1 MARGRTLLFPWGGN
15 ITIFNRN
22 LLPMCHIISKFAP
35 TIRITFNMTTRR
47 QIILLLL
54 FTAALRLAAGHVLL
68 DGSLEQSGI
77 YPGTVH
83 TFQVYIPDQ
92 YDGKRP
98 AALYVGLDGVLC
110 NAPRVMDSLITAK
123 KMPTTIGVFLQ
134 PGLIRDAQGTVLRY
148 NRSYE
153 FDSTTGEFARFLD
166 EELLPAV
173 EQMETTAGKPIR
185 LSRRP
190 GDRMI
195 FGLSSGGI
203 AAFNAAWHRPDLF
216 GKVFTGVGTFVA
228 MRGAGDLQAMVRK
241 TEPLPLRVFIQD
253 GSNDAW
259 NPLFGH
265 WYEGNQLLASAL
277 EFAGYDVKCDWSDGG
292 HNVTRSTQIFSQ
304 VMEWMWHDWPAQ
316 PVAGVSKNDF
326 LQDLLVEDDKG
337 WVKMGNGT
345 AGAPV
350 KRIIYPDLTNI
361 AIIPDTPGNAVWQYI
376 LRDGQPTCG
385 EPFYW
390 LHNDD
395 NNRPLDIHTIA
406 LDGKG
411 NLWVATGMGLQIC
424 DQNGRVRAILR
435 LPPDISPVHE
445 ITITEGSVWLHTAT
459 GDWKRRFNVT
469 APTLGTRPPSQ
480 SQG

>member
-1 MARGRTLLFPWGGN
+1 MN
-15 ITIFNRN
+15 
-22 LLPMCHIISKFAP
+22 SKRLILSAMFAA
-35 TIRITFNMTTRR
+35 I
-47 QIILLLL
+47 
-54 FTAALRLAAGHVLL
+54 ALTMAAGHTLI
-68 DGSLEQSGI
+68 DGMLEQSVI

-83 TFQVYIPDQ
+83 TFQIYVPDQ
-92 YDGKRP
+92 YDGRQP

-110 NAPRVMDSLITAK
+110 HAPQVIDSLIAAG
-123 KMPTTIGVFLQ
+123 KMPVTIGVFLQ
-134 PGLIRDAQGTVLRY
+134 PGVIKDADGTVLRY

-153 FDSTTGEFARFLD
+153 FDSTTGDFALFL
-166 EELLPAV
+166 ETEVLPAV
-173 EQMETTAGKPIR
+173 ELMTAPNGKPII

-190 GDRMI
+190 QDRMI

-228 MRGAGDLQAMVRK
+228 MRGGNDLQALVRK

-259 NPLFGH
+259 NALFGH

-277 EFAGYDVKCDWSDGG
+277 QFAGYDVQCDWSDGG
-292 HNVTRSTQIFSQ
+292 HNVTRSTRIFPQ
-304 VMEWMWHDWPAQ
+304 VMEWMWRDWPAAAI
-316 PVAGVSKNDF
+316 AGETHNDF
-326 LQDLLVEDDKG
+326 LQALLPSGGGSWKKV
-337 WVKMGNGT
+337 GNG
-345 AGAPV
+345 AESAPV

-361 AIIPDTPGNAVWQYI
+361 AMVPDTPGNAVWQYI
-376 LRDGQPTCG
+376 LQGGQANCG

-395 NNRPLDIHTIA
+395 NSRQLDIYAIT
-406 LDGKG
+406 LDGQG
-411 NLWVATGMGLQIC
+411 NLWAATSAGLQIC

-435 LPPDISPVHE
+435 MPQGIGAVNRIDISDGMV
-445 ITITEGSVWLHTAT
+445 TLHTSTA
-459 GDWKRRFNVT
+459 DWQRRLNVI

-480 SQG
+480 GQG